1 MQSSETVKIEDM
13 IYGENK
19 KFSLGH
25 ELSQKREIK
34 SWGHKRK
41 SSFLGK
47 REKKNEPHE
56 SPESPSHFC
65 KTLERVQ
72 KKANI

>member
-1 MQSSETVKIEDM
+1 M

-34 SWGHKRK
+34 SWGHKKK

-47 REKKNEPHE
+47 KEKKMSLMNLQSLPVI
-56 SPESPSHFC
+56 SV
-65 KTLERVQ
+65 KL
-72 KKANI
+72 